1 MTRLLLPCLLASAL
15 LGQHTVADTATPVVQ
30 AALLRTALVPAT
42 PEALVT
48 AGGSWFTNRPTVHTA
63 ILIQHPQ
70 GNLLFDAGLGSR
82 IDEEARD
89 MPLWARPLLQYE
101 KETPAR
107 QQLDQAGIRISQ
119 IYLSHGH
126 WDHLSGVRDFPEA
139 TVHLPDS
146 ERRYL
151 QTDRPPRVLP
161 SIGQDPAIRWQT
173 LHFDATP
180 YRGFSHSH
188 DVFGDG
194 SVVLVPTPG
203 HTPGATAMYVN
214 LSTEHRLL
222 LVGDAVWRV
231 REAQDSSRKAW
242 PVRWFADQDRSQTD
256 ATIQRIA
263 AAMAEPG
270 TIVIPTHDLEVQQKL
285 GFFPAW
291 IK

>member
-1 MTRLLLPCLLASAL
+1 MISIRKKPIPT
-15 LGQHTVADTATPVVQ
+15 
-30 AALLRTALVPAT
+30 TALGL
-42 PEALVT
+42 AL
-48 AGGSWFTNRPTVHTA
+48 H
-63 ILIQHPQ
+63 
-70 GNLLFDAGLGSR
+70 GSR
-82 IDEEARD
+82 LDGVLVKRSNGSMQVLKSFSATLTLS
-89 MPLWARPLLQYE
+89 PLTGDAELVGRE
-101 KETPAR
+101 IR
-107 QQLDQAGIRISQ
+107 NHLDQAGIRISQ